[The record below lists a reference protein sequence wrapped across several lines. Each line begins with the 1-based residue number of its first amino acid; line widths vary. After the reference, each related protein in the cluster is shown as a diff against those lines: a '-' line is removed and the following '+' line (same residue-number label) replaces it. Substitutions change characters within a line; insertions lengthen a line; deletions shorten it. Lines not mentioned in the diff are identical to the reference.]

1 MACHPGAG
9 YWGVNGE
16 LSWIENTIA
25 RSLSWP
31 GSYHNASC
39 EWVISNLLVIYEKQ
53 ARGFPK
59 PRYTHGALH
68 HERRYQL
75 QTKPEEYPGRKAD
88 LVYCMKSG
96 DLKIAWA
103 KQYMPVLSSI
113 RRRFDEEMP
122 FAGMTI
128 GMALHVEAKT
138 AVLVETLAAGG
149 AEVYIT
155 GCNPLSTQDDV
166 SEALNTREGIHSYA
180 RRGAGV
186 EEYYTAIDRVL
197 DAHPAITIDDGMD
210 LIYRVHTQ
218 RREVLDSII
227 GGCEETT
234 TGVHR
239 LRAMAREGVLAFPVI
254 AVNDTPMKHYFDNV
268 HGTGESS
275 LASIMITTNVLIAGR
290 RFVVAGYGFC
300 GRGLAQKARSLGARV
315 IVTEVDPR
323 RALQAHMDGF
333 DVMTMDQA
341 APLGDIFVTTTGNT
355 GVITER
361 HFPNLKDGA
370 ILANAGHFDVEID
383 VEWLAARADSITH
396 RDGIDTYLLGG
407 KAIHILA
414 EGRLVNLATPKGM
427 GHPIEVMDLSFAVQ
441 ALSAEFI
448 AEHGRQ
454 LAPGVHDVPSAIDEE
469 VARLKLAAL
478 DLSIDRLTP
487 EQEAYMSSWTI
498 GT

>member
-1 MACHPGAG
+1 
-9 YWGVNGE
+9 
-16 LSWIENTIA
+16 
-25 RSLSWP
+25 
-31 GSYHNASC
+31 
-39 EWVISNLLVIYEKQ
+39 
-53 ARGFPK
+53 
-59 PRYTHGALH
+59 
-68 HERRYQL
+68 
-75 QTKPEEYPGRKAD
+75 
-88 LVYCMKSG
+88 MKSG

-113 RRRFDEEMP
+113 RRRFAEERP
-122 FAGMTI
+122 FTDMTV

-149 AEVYIT
+149 AEVHIT

-166 SEALNTREGIHSYA
+166 SEALNTRESVHSYA
-180 RRGAGV
+180 RRGADV
-186 EEYYTAIDRVL
+186 EEYYAAIDRVL
-197 DAHPAITIDDGMD
+197 DARPAITIDDGMD
-210 LIYRVHTQ
+210 LIYRVHTK

-239 LRAMAREGVLAFPVI
+239 LRAMARDGALAFPVI

-275 LASIMITTNVLIAGR
+275 LTSIMITTNVLIAGKHI
-290 RFVVAGYGFC
+290 VIAGYGFC
-300 GRGLAQKARSLGARV
+300 GRGLAQKARGLGARV

-333 DVMTMDQA
+333 DVMTMEQA
-341 APLGDIFVTTTGNT
+341 APLGDIFVTATGNRDI
-355 GVITER
+355 ITEQY
-361 HFPNLKDGA
+361 FPNLKDGA
-370 ILANAGHFDVEID
+370 ILANAGHFDVEVD
-383 VEWLAARADSITH
+383 VGWLDAHADSIIH
-396 RDGIDTYLLGG
+396 RDGIDTYVFEG
-407 KAIHILA
+407 KSIHVLA

-427 GHPIEVMDLSFAVQ
+427 GHPIEVMDLSFSIQ

-448 AEHGRQ
+448 AKHGHQ
-454 LAPGVHDVPSAIDEE
+454 LAPGVHDVPSVIDEE

-478 DLSIDRLTP
+478 GLSIDRLTP
-487 EQEAYMSSWTI
+487 EQETYMSSWEI